1 MKKLIRCAIAA
12 LLLGSI
18 TITVAQS
25 PSYPRDAI
33 VCWTHPTHYE
43 LLPGETVAD
52 PIQDGDLANTRIT
65 ADRQN
70 ALVVI
75 DELVPVTGVPGSAQC
90 KTFVGAIPQ
99 PGTYTFVGY
108 SITVDDI
115 SSVASAAAVKRYT
128 GKPQVP
134 NDLGVQ

>member
-1 MKKLIRCAIAA
+1 MKKLIQCVTAA
-12 LLLGSI
+12 LLLGSL

-25 PSYPRDAI
+25 PSYPRAAT

-43 LLPGETVAD
+43 LLPGQTTAD

-65 ADRQN
+65 AERQN

-75 DELVPVTGVPGSAQC
+75 DELVPVSGVPGSAQC

-115 SSVASAAAVKRYT
+115 SSDASASAVKRYT
-128 GKPQVP
+128 GKPQAP
-134 NDLGVQ
+134 NGLGVQ

>member
-1 MKKLIRCAIAA
+1 MKRLLKFVIASLLI
-12 LLLGSI
+12 GSI
-18 TITVAQS
+18 TVTVAQT

-33 VCWTHPTHYE
+33 VCWTHPTEYE
-43 LLPGETVAD
+43 LLPGQTVAD
-52 PIQDGDLANTRIT
+52 PILDGDLANTRIT
-65 ADRQN
+65 AERQN

-115 SSVASAAAVKRYT
+115 SSDASAAAVKKYT
-128 GKPQVP
+128 GKPNPP
-134 NDLGVQ
+134 NGLGVQ

>member
-1 MKKLIRCAIAA
+1 MKKLIQYVIAA
-12 LLLGSI
+12 LLIGSI
-18 TITVAQS
+18 TVSVAQA

-43 LLPGETVAD
+43 LLPGQTDAD
-52 PIQDGDLANTRIT
+52 PILDGDLANTRIT
-65 ADRQN
+65 AERQS

-75 DELVPVTGVPGSAQC
+75 DELVPVSGVPGSAQC

-115 SSVASAAAVKRYT
+115 SSDASAAAVKKYT
-128 GKPQVP
+128 GKPQP
-134 NDLGVQ
+134 PSGLGVQ

>member
-1 MKKLIRCAIAA
+1 MKKLIRCVIAA
-12 LLLGSI
+12 LLLGSL
-18 TITVAQS
+18 TITVAQT
-25 PSYPRDAI
+25 PTYPRDAI

-43 LLPGETVAD
+43 LLPGQTTAD

-65 ADRQN
+65 GERQN

-90 KTFVGAIPQ
+90 KTFVGSIPQ

-115 SSVASAAAVKRYT
+115 SSEASASAVKRYT

-134 NDLGVQ
+134 NALGVQ